1 MDDDYNVLFI
11 TLLNNCL
18 SRCIIDYNCLNKQ
31 LINNEGSNVVLRN
44 LLIQFT
50 RVQREIFLKLKVIFD
65 LTKYEKRINKLLQE
79 INIDYFNQNVVQNLN
94 RNLLSLSNQVNDPPP
109 NIKLSVDLYNN
120 LRYERMPAMMAEI
133 AKSVNTIPVIKYSDE
148 EIKSCIFNIKLHFSI
163 HFQQYKMS
171 YSNNDESIDE
181 EVEPGNGGS
190 SVGEIRFIN
199 NICNYRRNNYFDVE
213 ILFDFKRY
221 QIIFVSVLGQ
231 TTNSPT
237 LMAYLNQVLN
247 TRSGNVF
254 MVLDSAIMKYVNKLI
269 LQNLYK
275 QTQAYYSAGHVVFNY
290 DYSEDKLEVHCFKE
304 SPTVI
309 EFSVNRNNIPVFKIN
324 NTFKDFAYDIDLNS
338 YIKQILPDS

>member
-65 LTKYEKRINKLLQE
+65 LTKYEKGINKLLQE
-79 INIDYFNQNVVQNLN
+79 INTDYFNQNVVQNLN
-94 RNLLSLSNQVNDPPP
+94 RNLLTLTNQINAPPP

-120 LRYERMPAMMAEI
+120 LRYERMPSMMSEI
-133 AKSVNTIPVIKYSDE
+133 AKSVNTFPTIKYSDE
-148 EIKSCIFNIKLHFSI
+148 EINSCIFNIKLHFLI

-171 YSNNDESIDE
+171 YSNKAEPVAEQTES
-181 EVEPGNGGS
+181 GNGGS
-190 SVGEIRFIN
+190 PVGEILFIN
-199 NICNYRRNNYFDVE
+199 NICNYRRSNYFDVE

-221 QIIFVSVLGQ
+221 QIIHVTVLGQ
-231 TTNSPT
+231 TANSPA

-254 MVLDSAIMKYVNKLI
+254 MVLDNAIMNYVNKLI

-290 DYSEDKLEVHCFKE
+290 DYSEDKLEVHCFKDTP
-304 SPTVI
+304 SLL
-309 EFSVNRNNIPVFKIN
+309 EFSVNENNMPEFKIN
-324 NTFKDFAYDIDLNS
+324 NTFKEFAYDIDLNY
-338 YIKQILPDS
+338 YIKKTLPDS